1 METKHNLKI
10 QKFCT
15 DTKIKL
21 RFKWLQFLYSDKR
34 KKTTK
39 NIFASLLSIIISL
52 LFAVLLVIMIY
63 GNGSLFSGIFKYIF
77 VAPFHGSFET
87 GNAKS
92 TISSISIFAVAALS
106 FIFAQKAGLFNI
118 GISGQMMFGGQF
130 GVITGF
136 ALHNAGI
143 MPGLGQVLVVLVA
156 MLAGAVIAVIIGLLK
171 TYLNVNEVITSI
183 LFNWT
188 IFFLGTLFV
197 RTVANNMGVINS
209 TGLYTE
215 ELPSDVSL
223 NITNWTS
230 TLNGAW
236 LPLTIIIAIVIPV
249 SIVILNYST
258 FGRKIS
264 TTGLSLTAST
274 YAGINVKSKR
284 IIAMLISGIL
294 AGLLGAMIYCGNNNQ
309 IFVTTTA
316 KAIPVEGFNGIS
328 VGLISMNNPLAVLPI
343 SLFFAMVQNAK
354 STIQTELL
362 VDPVITDLMFGI
374 IVYGAAIISLMYYF
388 KPWIWI
394 RKLFD
399 GKRNETSYNKFV
411 HDQGDNIDNVISTIY
426 TLKHYHKIGEDIN
439 AIRQKVIKLIA
450 LVNKNPDLGIHHDN
464 FSDQI
469 KNLKQQYV
477 GKLPSSTKN
486 KRLKKLLDN
495 LIDLYEERT
504 EFYLS
509 KNTIEVLKYNN
520 IEPKL
525 LKDAAYIN
533 RCVYNLLVVALI
545 RSKQISNNFEKQII
559 LNKENNFNLHMIYKR
574 LNRFYK
580 DKLAEAN
587 KDYDNQKA
595 EIMNNKSPT
604 TRKVK
609 IKELNKVYCL
619 AIKELK
625 FEIKSKKKMSKTNN
639 KDENEVFSSFHNYEK
654 YAYNAYTKVLKE
666 SIKKPKYGYD
676 VMITPFYECK
686 ISKIDKFAQEIIEK
700 QIVLGESYSL
710 YEDQIKEIIH
720 YKTKTAY
727 KLVKNEI
734 RDEYI
739 TSALNKQIKIDK
751 KMAIGGNR

>member
-1 METKHNLKI
+1 MGTKHNLKL
-10 QKFCT
+10 QEFCT
-15 DTKIKL
+15 HTKIQL
-21 RFKWLQFLYSDKR
+21 RFKWLQFLYSDTR

-39 NIFASLLSIIISL
+39 NIFVSILSIIISL
-52 LFAVLLVIMIY
+52 LFALLLVIMIY
-63 GNGSLFSGIFKYIF
+63 GNGSLFGGIFKYIF
-77 VAPFHGSFET
+77 VAPFQGSF
-87 GNAKS
+87 AKS

-106 FIFAQKAGLFNI
+106 FIFAQKVGLFNI

-156 MLAGAVIAVIIGLLK
+156 MSAGALIGVVISLLK

-215 ELPSDVSL
+215 ELPGDVSL

-249 SIVILNYST
+249 SIIILNYST

-264 TTGLSLTAST
+264 ATGLSLTAST

-284 IIAMLISGIL
+284 IIAMLISGTL
-294 AGLLGAMIYCGNNNQ
+294 AGLLGAMIYCGNINQ

-316 KAIPVEGFNGIS
+316 KSIPIEGFNGIS

-362 VDPVITDLMFGI
+362 VDPVIADLMFGI

-394 RKLFD
+394 RKIFD
-399 GKRNETSYNKFV
+399 GRRNEANYNKFI
-411 HDQGDNIDNVISTIY
+411 HDQGDNIDNAVSTIY
-426 TLKHYHKIGEDIN
+426 TVRYYHQIDVYIN
-439 AIRQKVIKLIA
+439 AVKQKIIKLIPLA
-450 LVNKNPDLGIHHDN
+450 NKHPDLDIHHYN
-464 FSDQI
+464 FNEQI
-469 KNLKQQYV
+469 EKLKHQYI
-477 GKLPSSTKN
+477 GKLPSRTKN
-486 KRLKKLLDN
+486 NKLKKLLDK
-495 LIDLYEERT
+495 LSTLFIERD
-504 EFYLS
+504 EFFLS
-509 KNTIEVLKYNN
+509 KNTIEVLKNNN
-520 IEPKL
+520 I
-525 LKDAAYIN
+525 DAKRMNDIAYVEN
-533 RCVYNLLVVALI
+533 CVYNLLIVALI
-545 RSKQISNNFEKQII
+545 RSEQINNNFKKQVI
-559 LNKENNFNLHMIYKR
+559 LSRENNFNIHMINKR
-574 LNRFYK
+574 LNKFYK

-595 EIMNNKSPT
+595 LILKSNSKKSRNKM
-604 TRKVK
+604 
-609 IKELNKVYCL
+609 KELNKIYRL
-619 AIKELK
+619 AIMELK
-625 FEIKSKKKMSKTNN
+625 SEIKSKKKMANTNN
-639 KDENEVFSSFHNYEK
+639 QDDNDVFDNFHKYERH
-654 YAYNAYTKVLKE
+654 AYNIYTKVLRK
-666 SIKKPKYGYD
+666 SIKKPKCGYD
-676 VMITPFYECK
+676 VIITPFEECK
-686 ISKIDKFAQEIIEK
+686 VDEIDKTAQEIIKK

-710 YEDQIKEIIH
+710 YEDQINEIIKF
-720 YKTKTAY
+720 KTKTAY
-727 KLVKNEI
+727 KLVENEI

-739 TSALNKQIKIDK
+739 SSILNKQINMVK
-751 KMAIGGNR
+751 KTIGGNR